1 MKAIVDGLGYVP
13 KSCTWE
19 LTLACNLRCGHC
31 GSRAGTP
38 RPSELERPRLLEIA
52 HELADLGCR
61 TLTLSGGEPTLS
73 KHWEAVGAA
82 ASGRGIAVNMI
93 TNAARAD
100 RELVRRAKDAGLV
113 SIAASL
119 DGLED
124 THDRHRGLPGSFKRV
139 MALIEDCQ
147 AVGLPVGVITT
158 LQKRN
163 VRELDQLE
171 ALLAGK
177 IYVWQ
182 LQLGAAM
189 GNLLDHRDEQLE
201 PKDLLHVVPALAA
214 LVTRS
219 AINVRIA
226 NNVGYYGPHEA
237 TLRRHRSTPVECW
250 VGCYA
255 GCRHIGIQSDGSVKG
270 CLSLQA
276 TQKTEGSLAEQGLA
290 DIWHREGA
298 FAYNRNFSTDDLS
311 GFCRTCEHASIC
323 RGGCFSMRTC
333 EGGSENPFCYHR
345 VATLDARALV
355 RSKRRYAPLALAPA
369 ALLAA
374 FNLGCANDKP
384 QGPPPAAPTA
394 DPFPGE
400 PPAAYEYAA
409 PAPEPGPA
417 PTQGPEPPVVAEY
430 AVEAPPDPPVAPKY
444 GVPPPK

>member
-1 MKAIVDGLGYVP
+1 MREVVDGLGYVP

-19 LTLACNLRCGHC
+19 LTLACDLRCGHC
-31 GSRAGTP
+31 GSRAGSP
-38 RPSELERPRLLEIA
+38 RANELERPRLLQIA
-52 HELADLGCR
+52 QELADLGCR
-61 TLTLSGGEPTLS
+61 RITLSGGEPTLS

-100 RELVRRAKDAGLV
+100 RELVRRARDAGLV

-119 DGLED
+119 DGLEA
-124 THDRHRGLPGSFKRV
+124 THDRHRRSPGSFGRV
-139 MALIEDCQ
+139 MQLIDDCH

-163 VRELDQLE
+163 VRELEQME
-171 ALLAGK
+171 VLLRGR

-189 GNLLDHRDEQLE
+189 GNLLDHKDEQLE
-201 PKDLLHVVPALAA
+201 PRDLLHVIPALAA
-214 LVTRS
+214 LVES
-219 AINVRIA
+219 SPLNVRIA
-226 NNVGYYGPHEA
+226 NNVGYYGPYEA
-237 TLRRHRSTPVECW
+237 TLRRHRSSPVECW

-255 GCRHIGIQSDGSVKG
+255 GCRHVGIQSDGSVKG

-276 TQKTEGSLAEQGLA
+276 TQKTEGSLAEEGLS
-290 DIWHREGA
+290 DIWHRDGA
-298 FAYNRNFSTDDLS
+298 FAYNRSFSKHDLS
-311 GFCRTCEHASIC
+311 GFCRTCEYAGVC

-333 EGGSENPFCYHR
+333 EGGSENPYCYHR

-355 RSKRRYAPLALAPA
+355 RGKRRYAPLTLAPA

-374 FNLGCANDKP
+374 FNLSCAADKP
-384 QGPPPAAPTA
+384 QGPPPGAPTA

-400 PPAAYEYAA
+400 PPSAEEYAA
-409 PAPEPGPA
+409 PAPEPTATPE
-417 PTQGPEPPVVAEY
+417 PEPPIVAEY
-430 AVEAPPDPPVAPKY
+430 AVVEPEPPMTEKY